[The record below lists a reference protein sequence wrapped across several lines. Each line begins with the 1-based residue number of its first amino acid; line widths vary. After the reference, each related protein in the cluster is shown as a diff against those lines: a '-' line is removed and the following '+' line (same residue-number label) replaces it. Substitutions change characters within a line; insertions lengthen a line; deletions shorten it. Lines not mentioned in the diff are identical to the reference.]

1 MNPTSRARPLQKR
14 RRQAILS
21 QSERADPGVWL
32 TLCYR
37 KAKAGKRL
45 ANSAQAVGV
54 FDNRPVTVFRC
65 DEIVVFD
72 VIAGLT

>member
-1 MNPTSRARPLQKR
+1 MNPMSRARPLQKR
-14 RRQAILS
+14 RRQGLLS
-21 QSERADPGVWL
+21 QSERADPGVWF

-54 FDNRPVTVFRC
+54 FDNRPVTIFRC
-65 DEIVVFD
+65 DEIVLFD
-72 VIAGLT
+72 IIAGLP